1 MTRIGFIAC
10 VSVFASSLAS
20 SQVYAGD
27 SSSFEVKGSA
37 DLGGGKPGKQG
48 KASVVV
54 TAKPGWH
61 INEKAPL
68 SLLVTPAA
76 GVVVRKKKLVRADL
90 VVDTRE
96 QARFDIP
103 VSCRASSA
111 KTTAGARN
119 LTVEA
124 NFVICKAEL
133 CTPQTEQLTIPLQTT
148 VADGTGAPGKT
159 VAEGGPP
166 GR

>member
-1 MTRIGFIAC
+1 MTRIGLIAC
-10 VSVFASSLAS
+10 VCLFMSGLVH
-20 SQVYAGD
+20 AGD

-37 DLGGGKPGKQG
+37 DIADGKKG

-68 SLLVTPAA
+68 SLVVTPSP
-76 GVVVRKKKLVRADL
+76 GVVVRKRKLGRTDL
-90 VVDTRE
+90 AVDTRE

-103 VSCRASSA
+103 VSC
-111 KTTAGARN
+111 KTPGARN

-133 CTPQTEQLTIPLQTT
+133 CTPQTEQLTIAVNTA
-148 VADGTGAPGKT
+148 ADGAGAPGL
-159 VAEGGPP
+159 A
-166 GR
+166 RSDR

>member
-1 MTRIGFIAC
+1 
-10 VSVFASSLAS
+10 
-20 SQVYAGD
+20 
-27 SSSFEVKGSA
+27 
-37 DLGGGKPGKQG
+37 
-48 KASVVV
+48 V

-68 SLLVTPAA
+68 SLVVTPAT
-76 GVVVRKKKLVRADL
+76 GVVVRKKKLMRADL

-103 VSCRASSA
+103 VSCGASPA

-133 CTPQTEQLTIPLQTT
+133 CTPQTEQLTIALQTT
-148 VADGTGAPGKT
+148 VADSAGAPGKT
-159 VAEGGPP
+159 VAEGRPP